1 MKISI
6 FNSKMLKYHKFFL
19 GCDCIRKT
27 SMPGMETKTQIKK
40 LKLLKFWKFFEIYI
54 ICSGVV
60 KIDKTCTN

>member
-40 LKLLKFWKFFEIYI
+40 LKLLKF
-54 ICSGVV
+54 
-60 KIDKTCTN
+60 